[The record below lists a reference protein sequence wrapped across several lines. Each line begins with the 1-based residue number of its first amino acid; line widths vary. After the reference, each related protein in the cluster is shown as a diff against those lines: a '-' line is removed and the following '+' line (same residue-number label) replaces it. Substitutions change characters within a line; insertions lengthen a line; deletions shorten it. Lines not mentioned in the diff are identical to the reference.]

1 MKQIIKEYFLPPAA
15 FHLIQRIK
23 VLIGNARYSAQI
35 DKENNDVLKNAH
47 VLERCFVVGTGPSIN
62 NQDLTLL
69 KNDFVIGV
77 SGLFQHKDIDS
88 LSPEYYVLPPVFR
101 GHGENF
107 DENDFISM
115 LQDMDASLDSS
126 TVLFLDVYDK
136 KYIEKYNIF
145 RKKTIKWLNYLP
157 WRRGVSIGE
166 IKLLEMPSI
175 VSVSEV
181 AIQIA
186 IYLGF
191 KEIYLLGFDHSW
203 QTGIFNHFND
213 DYNKYYDEKK
223 LNKIIKRIDSEH
235 EMERHALM
243 FNKYKA
249 LYRIKENIF
258 NANANLSSYVDTFPK
273 VRFDDL
279 FN

>member
-1 MKQIIKEYFLPPAA
+1 M
-15 FHLIQRIK
+15 
-23 VLIGNARYSAQI
+23 
-35 DKENNDVLKNAH
+35 
-47 VLERCFVVGTGPSIN
+47 
-62 NQDLTLL
+62 
-69 KNDFVIGV
+69 
-77 SGLFQHKDIDS
+77 
-88 LSPEYYVLPPVFR
+88 
-101 GHGENF
+101 
-107 DENDFISM
+107 
-115 LQDMDASLDSS
+115 
-126 TVLFLDVYDK
+126 
-136 KYIEKYNIF
+136 
-145 RKKTIKWLNYLP
+145 
-157 WRRGVSIGE
+157 SIGE